1 MTNSKKM
8 KILLELMH
16 GMGDTVCAL
25 PMLKVLR
32 MSFPNSE
39 ITVLTKFASAAD
51 IIEASHIA
59 VDHIVCLDIYK
70 DIGRS
75 LSVLWELRKSKFEYG
90 ISSCITPVRKA
101 NLFMKIVN
109 PKHIV
114 GWQKQH
120 LFFDLLEDKYHF
132 VEANL
137 LSIQEICDIPQGKM
151 YPEIYPDEMS
161 TAKIKA
167 EIGAENAKR
176 KIIGICIGNA
186 DYSLKNRFLRT
197 GKVYTRSWG
206 IQNMAALIQ
215 LLVQENVTIALIG
228 GKAEIPLVDY
238 IRKHVPA
245 SPKIIDFVGK
255 TTIKESIALA
265 SLCDCVFGV
274 DTGMQHIA
282 AAVGTKTVSVFGPT
296 NFHTH
301 GAYSECAKF
310 LVNKSCCPT
319 QYCYGTSNYVNCP
332 ENRKCLTSISPE
344 RAFIEVKDI
353 LFDK

>member
-1 MTNSKKM
+1 M
-8 KILLELMH
+8 KILVELMH

-39 ITVLTKFASAAD
+39 ITVLTKFASASD
-51 IIEASHIA
+51 IIEASHIGI
-59 VDHIVCLDIYK
+59 DHIVCLDIYK
-70 DIGRS
+70 DIGKS
-75 LSVLWELRKSKFEYG
+75 LSVLWKLRKSKFEYG

-151 YPEIYPDEMS
+151 YPKIYPDEMS
-161 TAKIKA
+161 TAKIRAK
-167 EIGAENAKR
+167 IGAENAKR
-176 KIIGICIGNA
+176 KIVGICIGNA

-206 IQNMAALIQ
+206 IQNMTALIQ
-215 LLVQENVTIALIG
+215 LLAQENVTIALIG
-228 GKAEIPLVDY
+228 GKTEIPLVDY
-238 IRKHVPA
+238 IRNHILV
-245 SPKIIDFVGK
+245 SPKIVDFVGK

-265 SLCDCVFGV
+265 SLCDCIFGV

-282 AAVGTKTVSVFGPT
+282 DALGTKTVSVFGPT
-296 NFHTH
+296 NPKTH
-301 GAYSECAKF
+301 GAYSDKATF
-310 LVNKSCCPT
+310 LTHTNSCPR
-319 QYCYGTSNYVNCP
+319 QFCYGTSYYTHCP
-332 ENRKCLTSISPE
+332 IQRKCLSSITPIQAF
-344 RAFIEVKDI
+344 RAVMDSMFS
-353 LFDK
+353 

>member
-1 MTNSKKM
+1 
-8 KILLELMH
+8 MH

-39 ITVLTKFASAAD
+39 ITVLTKFASASD
-51 IIEASHIA
+51 IIEASHIGI
-59 VDHIVCLDIYK
+59 DHIVCLDIYK
-70 DIGRS
+70 DIGKS
-75 LSVLWELRKSKFEYG
+75 LSVLWKLRKSKFEYG

-151 YPEIYPDEMS
+151 YPKIYPDEMS
-161 TAKIKA
+161 TAKIRAK
-167 EIGAENAKR
+167 IGAENAKR
-176 KIIGICIGNA
+176 KIVGICIGNA

-206 IQNMAALIQ
+206 IQNMTALIQ
-215 LLVQENVTIALIG
+215 LLAQENVTIALIG
-228 GKAEIPLVDY
+228 GKTEIPLVDY
-238 IRKHVPA
+238 IRNHILV
-245 SPKIIDFVGK
+245 SPKIVDFVGK

-265 SLCDCVFGV
+265 SLCDCIFGV

-282 AAVGTKTVSVFGPT
+282 DALGTKTVSVFGPT
-296 NFHTH
+296 NPKTH
-301 GAYSECAKF
+301 GAYSDKATF
-310 LVNKSCCPT
+310 LTHTNSCPR
-319 QYCYGTSNYVNCP
+319 QFCYGTSYYTHCP
-332 ENRKCLTSISPE
+332 IQRKCLSSITPIQAF
-344 RAFIEVKDI
+344 RAVMDSMFS
-353 LFDK
+353 